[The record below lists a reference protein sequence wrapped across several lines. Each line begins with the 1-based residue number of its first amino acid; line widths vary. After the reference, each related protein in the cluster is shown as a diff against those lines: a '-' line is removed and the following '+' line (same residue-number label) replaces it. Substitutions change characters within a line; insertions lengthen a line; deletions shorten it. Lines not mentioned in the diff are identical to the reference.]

1 MSKKIRR
8 EIRNPRNKA
17 QSLPKKAAK
26 KVMPKTVLG
35 EMSALLISA
44 VGIFYLVALI
54 SHINLLSDTGEILTP
69 QKLSSGNVMGP
80 LGYWMAALVYTT
92 LGWSGCLLAVWC
104 FAAAYY
110 FWRNMAEDEKSM
122 SFRYFILGASVSTI
136 ACAGIGYAF
145 SENIGGGKLGALIS
159 MPLLSRFNLGGTLLI
174 EGIIAFFALALA
186 VQASIF
192 DLGQR
197 SFGGLFRILSAIY
210 HATTD
215 TIAAFLSFGW
225 RAIYKM
231 TGGREKTK
239 LEILRSR
246 PAPRPRVR
254 KNLLEE
260 DDEEADFEEDLE
272 DYEEDSD
279 YVEREIKVSR
289 RGDKVNRK
297 ELAKSVK
304 EFIKNRQD
312 ASSEEDIPYV
322 TPEMNL
328 LSDVKSGAVQMED
341 DQKLLNKS
349 RMIEEKLAD
358 FGVTGKI
365 TEVHPGPVITMFEFE
380 PAAGV
385 KVGRISS
392 LQDDLAMSLKANS
405 IRIIAPIPGKG
416 TVGIEVPNQNR
427 DIVRLREVLESEE
440 FIKSDSLLTIP
451 LGKDIYGEPVVV
463 DIAAMPHLL
472 MAGST
477 GAGKSVCINTVLLS
491 LLFRCSPAELG
502 LILIDPKILEL
513 SVYEGIPH
521 LKAPVVT
528 NPKQAKAV
536 LEWAVKEMDRRY
548 RMMQQYGV
556 RNIDGFNR
564 MVRGED
570 DDTRVKETKEV
581 KDKGVVVLKEQS
593 IVAEGTV
600 DPLPAEVSGELPK
613 EVLKTLP
620 KIVIVV
626 DEMADLM
633 LSTGRELED
642 LITRLA
648 QKARAAGIHLILAT
662 QRPSVDVI
670 TGLIKANFPARVSFR
685 VSSRIDSR
693 TILDGMGA
701 EKLLGK
707 GDMLMMM
714 PGSHHLKRIHG
725 AYVSDQEVSRVIAA
739 VKKQSAP
746 RYDAEIIDYC
756 ERALEEENK
765 ESQPGDIEY
774 DELYDQT
781 LQLVMEK
788 GQASTSMIQRNFRIG
803 YNRAARIMDTLE
815 REGIIGSMDGI
826 KPRKVL
832 ISQADLDNRGLRE

>member
-1 MSKKIRR
+1 MSKKVRR
-8 EIRNPRNKA
+8 EMRSPRSK
-17 QSLPKKAAK
+17 QSVVAKKTPKK
-26 KVMPKTVLG
+26 VLPKTVIG
-35 EMSALLISA
+35 EMSSLIIAA
-44 VGIFYLVALI
+44 VGIFFLLALV
-54 SHINLLSDTGEILTP
+54 SHINLIGDTADSLSP
-69 QKLSSGNVMGP
+69 AKMAAGNVMGP
-80 LGYWMAALVYTT
+80 LGYWLGSIIFNF
-92 LGWSGCLLAVWC
+92 LGWSGATLACFC
-104 FAAAYY
+104 FAAAYF
-110 FWRNMAEDEKSM
+110 FWRNMTDEESLL
-122 SFRYFILGASVSTI
+122 SFRYFIIGSFAGSIALASLGYSL
-136 ACAGIGYAF
+136 AGMD
-145 SENIGGGKLGALIS
+145 GGGRIGAFIS
-159 MPLLSRFNLGGTLLI
+159 EPLLSRFNLGGTLLF
-174 EGIIAFFALALA
+174 EGIVAFFALSIAL
-186 VQASIF
+186 QASIF
-192 DLGQR
+192 DLGQKG
-197 SFGGLFRILSAIY
+197 FGGIWRLFSTVLWGV
-210 HATTD
+210 
-215 TIAAFLSFGW
+215 LNPLVSFARYLGKGL
-225 RAIYKM
+225 Y
-231 TGGREKTK
+231 TLCGGRNKT
-239 LEILRSR
+239 EIEIIRTK
-246 PAPRPRVR
+246 PVPRPRVR
-254 KNLLEE
+254 KNVMEE
-260 DDEEADFEEDLE
+260 DDLDDEFEEDIEDYLEDE
-272 DYEEDSD
+272 DYE
-279 YVEREIKVSR
+279 EREIKVSR
-289 RGDKVNRK
+289 RGDRVNRK

-304 EFIKNRQD
+304 QFIKSRQE
-312 ASSEEDIPYV
+312 ASADEDIPYI
-322 TPEMNL
+322 TPEMSL
-328 LSDVKSGAVQMED
+328 LSDAKSGAVQLED
-341 DQKLLNKS
+341 DQKLLAKS

-358 FGVTGKI
+358 FGITGKI

-385 KVGRISS
+385 KVGRIAS

-570 DDTRVKETKEV
+570 EDGVKTKTKEP
-581 KDKGVVVLKEQS
+581 GVVMLQEQS
-593 IVAEGTV
+593 IIAEGIVEPSEAT
-600 DPLPAEVSGELPK
+600 DASGSIPT

-620 KIVIVV
+620 KILIVV

-642 LITRLA
+642 LIARLA

-725 AYVSDQEVSRVIAA
+725 AFVSDQEVSRVIAA

-746 RYDAEIIDYC
+746 RYDAEILDYC
-756 ERALEEENK
+756 ERALEEDNK

-788 GQASTSMIQRNFRIG
+788 GQASTSMIQRYFRIG

-815 REGIIGSMDGI
+815 REGIIGAMDGI